1 MSRYYR
7 IHRAA
12 TEAAQRRRRV
22 ALWLEH
28 FERMQKTPARS
39 DEERQAK
46 AEALHLMRQ
55 AYPGP

>member
-7 IHRAA
+7 IYHTAA
-12 TEAAQRRRRV
+12 EAAQRRRRI

-28 FERMQKTPARS
+28 FERMEKTPTRTE
-39 DEERQAK
+39 EERQAK